1 MQESS
6 KARGAQA
13 SSSHPTNQEVKQSEF
28 VKLHKA
34 AGLMAITATIMIL
47 SVLFTLFGIDDQ
59 ATSDSNYTLVNFA
72 LFFMAMVVMFG
83 ANFPQT
89 SIVNL
94 GYLNTIPA
102 LQPRIMRF
110 SSAVRK
116 SRTLS
121 H

>member
-47 SVLFTLFGIDDQ
+47 SGLFTLFGIHDQ

-83 ANFPQT
+83 ANFPQNGH
-89 SIVNL
+89 SEPRLSEHHPRVAAQNH
-94 GYLNTIPA
+94 A
-102 LQPRIMRF
+102 LL
-110 SSAVRK
+110 VRG
-116 SRTLS
+116 
-121 H
+121 

>member
-34 AGLMAITATIMIL
+34 AGLMA
-47 SVLFTLFGIDDQ
+47 
-59 ATSDSNYTLVNFA
+59 
-72 LFFMAMVVMFG
+72 MVVMFG
-83 ANFPQT
+83 ANLPQT
-89 SIVNL
+89 GIVNL

-110 SSAVRK
+110 SSEVRK